1 MPQYTGS
8 QKMCCKT
15 FSTHPTMSI
24 EGHERSGKQ
33 SGRAANGRSPGSSCH
48 EYKLSIHEPGLL
60 SRQCTCLF
68 QNEQSIGVTKSPCQV
83 FFYVFSI
90 APVQRVRYKRGG
102 GRAHGE
108 CPAADDGTTAR
119 ETERTQKRYTPY
131 RYRAV
136 KY

>member
-1 MPQYTGS
+1 MSTVCICGDLWEWRSRHRRRSWWGS
-8 QKMCCKT
+8 EK
-15 FSTHPTMSI
+15 
-24 EGHERSGKQ
+24 
-33 SGRAANGRSPGSSCH
+33 GRSPESRCH
-48 EYKLSIHEPGLL
+48 EYQLSIHEPGLL

-68 QNEQSIGVTKSPCQV
+68 QNGQSIGVAKSPCQV